1 MMGEA
6 TVTAV
11 PDRAIVSG
19 GVISDAATASEA
31 LEANAKA
38 MSQVFA
44 SLKQLGIP
52 ERAIQTT
59 SYSLDPQ
66 HPPYNEKT
74 GLSSKIIGYRVTNE
88 VQIKLDDI
96 GRAGPALDA
105 LIESGANE
113 SAGVSFSIKDPKA
126 LERQARSEAGRDALD
141 RAETYAKSVG
151 AQLGRVR
158 SIREGLVTAPI
169 EDNVENVVV
178 TAERRPAATPIA
190 AGEQSVSA
198 QVTVVWELK

>member
-1 MMGEA
+1 MNRTRVANIFLGCLLCIAATAQTASAQRPREEQRRDDHPRTVIMMGEA

-113 SAGVSFSIKDPKA
+113 SAGVGFSIKDPKT
-126 LERQARSEAGRDALD
+126 LERQARNEAVRD
-141 RAETYAKSVG
+141 
-151 AQLGRVR
+151 
-158 SIREGLVTAPI
+158 
-169 EDNVENVVV
+169 
-178 TAERRPAATPIA
+178 
-190 AGEQSVSA
+190 
-198 QVTVVWELK
+198 